1 MERQVNGTIT
11 SINIFLGL
19 NIVWSIQDSVNTQ
32 LNKNTWQR
40 ILDLDILMLKC
51 YIF

>member
-1 MERQVNGTIT
+1 MERQVNHTIT
-11 SINIFLGL
+11 SVNIFLGL

-32 LNKNTWQR
+32 LNENIWQR
-40 ILDLDILMLKC
+40 ILDLDILLQKC